1 MKFSFYN
8 VNELPIAVID
18 DFYDQKSYN
27 KIWQELVFLNNE
39 DEKLLPPEK
48 TWSATKKENGQVT
61 YLKRNKSIGLD
72 SIYKDRA
79 ISSILTKN
87 RKIFNKEI
95 TDTLEKHNIFF
106 RYINDSV
113 VDLTLVNYYENENY
127 YLAHKDQA
135 VVTIVTFFYKEPR
148 SFYGGDMI
156 FEDKLKIECL
166 NNRSI
171 FCPSILFHA
180 VETVKMKQN
189 AIEENLGRFSI
200 TQLCGIY

>member
-48 TWSATKKENGQVT
+48 TWSATKKENGQVI

-79 ISSILTKN
+79 TSSILTKN

-127 YLAHKDQA
+127 YLTPTA
-135 VVTIVTFFYKEPR
+135 
-148 SFYGGDMI
+148 S
-156 FEDKLKIECL
+156 KL
-166 NNRSI
+166 
-171 FCPSILFHA
+171 
-180 VETVKMKQN
+180 V
-189 AIEENLGRFSI
+189 LGRSKEFASVI
-200 TQLCGIY
+200 VHF